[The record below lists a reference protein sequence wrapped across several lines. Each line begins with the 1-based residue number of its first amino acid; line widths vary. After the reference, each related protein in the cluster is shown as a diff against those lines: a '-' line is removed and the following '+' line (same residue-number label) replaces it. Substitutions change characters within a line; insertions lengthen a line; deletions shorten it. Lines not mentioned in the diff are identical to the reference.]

1 LTSSVHSYLTGPD
14 NARDNFMQLE
24 EWRKKKN
31 LSYVQLAKKLGASHA
46 TVVRR
51 WCLPGDHKDK
61 MIPSPK
67 FMRIITE
74 SSLGEVSPNDFYR

>member
-1 LTSSVHSYLTGPD
+1 
-14 NARDNFMQLE
+14 MQLDD
-24 EWRKKKN
+24 WRKKKN

-51 WCLPGDHKDK
+51 WCLPADHKDK

-67 FMRIITE
+67 FMRIISE
-74 SSLGEVSPNDFYR
+74 SSLGEVSPNDFYK

>member
-1 LTSSVHSYLTGPD
+1 MQEE
-14 NARDNFMQLE
+14 NFMQLD

-51 WCLPGDHKDK
+51 WCLVGEHKDK

-67 FMRIITE
+67 FMRIISE
-74 SSLGEVSPNDFYR
+74 STFGEVSANDFYK